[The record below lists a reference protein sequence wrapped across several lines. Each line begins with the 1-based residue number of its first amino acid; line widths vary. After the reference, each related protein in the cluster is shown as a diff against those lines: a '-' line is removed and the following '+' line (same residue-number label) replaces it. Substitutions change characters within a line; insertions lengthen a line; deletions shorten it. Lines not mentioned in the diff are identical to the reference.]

1 MAAERRQFVRC
12 PMRLNTSYTILGT
25 KKLGKSLTTNI
36 SGGGIR
42 FVAEHA
48 LAKGTRLDVVMRLP
62 ERHEPVRFLGEVVW
76 SEPARQADRA
86 LQGYATEVGVQF
98 REIDPKDLAFLSQY
112 VALYAPPGAGSSD
125 ADTQTK
131 IG

>member
-12 PMRLNTSYTILGT
+12 PLRLNTSYTILGT

-42 FVAEHA
+42 FVAEHT
-48 LAKGTRLDVVMRLP
+48 LAQGTRIDVVMRLP

-76 SEPARQADRA
+76 SEPARQGDKA
-86 LQGYATEVGVQF
+86 LQGYATEVGVRFQK
-98 REIDPKDLAFLSQY
+98 IDPKDLAFLTQY
-112 VALYAPPGAGSSD
+112 AALYAPPGAGSSD
-125 ADTQTK
+125 AGAKT
-131 IG
+131 GMA